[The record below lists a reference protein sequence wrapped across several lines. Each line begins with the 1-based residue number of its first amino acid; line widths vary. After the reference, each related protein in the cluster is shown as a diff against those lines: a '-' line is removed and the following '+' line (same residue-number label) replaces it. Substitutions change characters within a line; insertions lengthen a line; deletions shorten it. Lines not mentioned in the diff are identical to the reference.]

1 MAAIIKRDNNK
12 YAVVYRYV
20 DENGKIKQKWETPTD
35 YKTAKARKAEI
46 EHHQANNTFN
56 IPRDETLEEFLK
68 EYVSTYG
75 LTTWGLSVYDS
86 NTALIRNYINPL
98 IGDIKI
104 QQINSRIIDKYI
116 QALKTTPTVS
126 TKTHKA
132 REKYVTDKT
141 IDKICRLLHC
151 AFNQAVR
158 WEILG
163 KNPMDSATPPK
174 IEYAKRDIWDID
186 TIRKALEECE
196 DGKLYIAMTLSFACS
211 LRAGEILGLQ
221 WERVHISD
229 KDIVNDNA
237 YIVIDRELER
247 VSNNALNILDKKDV
261 YHVFPPLRANTTT
274 RRVLKAPKTK
284 SSIRRVWM
292 PITVAKILRNW
303 REQQEKIKE
312 FLGNEYHDYDL
323 VVALENGN
331 PCEVRVLEES
341 FKNLKEKS
349 GLPNV
354 VFHSLRHSS
363 TTFKLLLSKGD
374 IKSVQGDTG
383 HATADMVTRVYA
395 HISDEK
401 RKVNAKI
408 FEQAFYSASALKNV
422 NPTENNNSETVVKA
436 LLEQLQNNPEAIEVM
451 KNLLNSG
458 TAATENQPQI
468 HSDC

>member
-1 MAAIIKRDNNK
+1 MAAIIKRGDNK
-12 YAVVYRYV
+12 YSVVYRYV
-20 DENGKIKQKWETPTD
+20 DENGETRQKWETPTD
-35 YKTAKARKAEI
+35 FKTAKTRKAEV
-46 EHHQANNTFN
+46 EHHQAKNTFN
-56 IPRDETLEEFLK
+56 IPKNETLEEFLE

-75 LTTWGLSVYDS
+75 VNSWGLSVYDS
-86 NTALIRNYINPL
+86 NTALIRNYINPI
-98 IGDIKI
+98 IGKIKI

-116 QALKTTPTVS
+116 QTLKTTPAVS
-126 TKTHKA
+126 TKTYKA

-186 TIRKALEECE
+186 TIRKALDECE
-196 DGKLYIAMTLSFACS
+196 DSKLYIAMNLAFACS

-229 KDIVNDNA
+229 KDIANDNA
-237 YIVIDRELER
+237 YIEIDRELER
-247 VSNNALNILDKKDV
+247 VSINALNTLDNKDV
-261 YHVFPPLRANTTT
+261 YHVFPPQKANTTT
-274 RRVLKAPKTK
+274 TRVLKVPKTK

-292 PITVAKILRNW
+292 PITVAEILRKW

-312 FLGNEYHDYDL
+312 FLGIEYHDYDL
-323 VVALENGN
+323 VVALDNGN

-341 FKNLKEKS
+341 FKKLKEKS
-349 GLPNV
+349 GLPKV

-363 TTFKLLLSKGD
+363 TTFKLMLSKGD

-383 HATADMVTRVYA
+383 HATSDMVTRVYA

-401 RKVNAKI
+401 RKANAKI
-408 FEQAFYSASALKNV
+408 FEQAFYSVSNLKNAK
-422 NPTENNNSETVVKA
+422 PAENNNSETVVKA
-436 LLEQLQNNPEAIEVM
+436 LLEQLQKSPELIETIN
-451 KNLLNSG
+451 NLLNTG
-458 TAATENQPQI
+458 TAATGNNKLPKI
-468 HSDC
+468 